1 MGTPILESRQAK
13 MALFNR
19 PVAWIVIFGF
29 LVPFVWEALQM
40 PFYDMDHLSHWQ
52 MTSNCAFASIADA
65 VLMAMAYLA
74 ARRFGTSRLSSPQPL
89 FIYLGTGLVVTAI
102 VEQLVVSAPWG
113 WQYSAAMP
121 VITGTHIGLVPIA
134 MWVFIPLTTLWLAV
148 RMTRGMP

>member
-1 MGTPILESRQAK
+1 
-13 MALFNR
+13 MALVNR
-19 PVAWIVIFGF
+19 SVVWILIFGF
-29 LVPFVWEALQM
+29 LVAFVWEALQM

-52 MTSNCAFASIADA
+52 MTSNCALASIADA

-74 ARRFGTSRLSSPQPL
+74 ASRFGTPRLSSSLPL

-121 VITGTHIGLVPIA
+121 VIPGTHIGLVPIV
-134 MWVFIPLTTLWLAV
+134 MWVLVPLTTLWLAV
-148 RMTRGMP
+148 RMTRNAP